1 MIDTA
6 KEGKNSTCLFGAV
19 GKCDEVL
26 GCRHVS
32 DDVEQASQVII
43 VGLARNNIKRVL
55 INK

>member
-19 GKCDEVL
+19 RKCDEVL

-32 DDVEQASQVII
+32 DDVEQASQVISA
-43 VGLARNNIKRVL
+43 GLARNNIKRVL